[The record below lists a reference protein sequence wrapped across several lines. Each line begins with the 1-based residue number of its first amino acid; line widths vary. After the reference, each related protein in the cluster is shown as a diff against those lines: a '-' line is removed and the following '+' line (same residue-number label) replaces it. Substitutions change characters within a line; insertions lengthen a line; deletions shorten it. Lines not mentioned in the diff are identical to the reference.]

1 MSIFDIYTNRKLVLG
16 QNQRNLF
23 YIRKYN
29 SKYAKEIAD
38 DKILTKKVLSK
49 ANIPTPKLVTIIN
62 SRSELNSLD
71 LATLPNSFVVKPV
84 HGIEGRGIEI
94 FYNRDKHNNW
104 IKGDGTKVSPTDFF
118 HLALAILDG
127 RYSLHQE
134 PDKILI
140 EERVQPHKKFKY
152 YTYKGT
158 PDVRILVFNRIPI
171 MSYIRIPT
179 KESEGKANLALGAL
193 GIGIDM
199 AKGVTTTAISG
210 KSGGVEYIPGTKLP
224 ASGLQIPYWDKIL
237 RYAIETQIAT
247 NLNFAAVDFLIDRE
261 LGPMVVELNA
271 RPGLSIQLA
280 NDDGLRWRLR
290 KALGVKVTTVD
301 KGIRLAKDLF
311 GGEIESNIELLSGKD
326 VIGIYENVTLIS
338 QDHKKDIQT
347 KAKIDTG
354 ADSTSIDIELAR
366 KIGYSDLID
375 AFEAEKVPADLGRD
389 EGLALCKELW
399 NKLSPQFEY
408 LTALHFIKSSHGT
421 SIRPGIRMQLRLQD
435 TEFETKATLFD
446 RSNMDYPVIIGRKSL
461 GKFLVDPSKT
471 TFSLSQASN
480 SSHSSD
486 SV

>member
-29 SKYAKEIAD
+29 SRSAKEIAD
-38 DKILTKKVLSK
+38 DKILTKEVLSK
-49 ANIPTPKLVTIIN
+49 ANVPTPKLITIIN
-62 SRSELNSLD
+62 NRSELNNLD
-71 LATLPNSFVVKPV
+71 LGSLPNSFVIKPV

-94 FYNRDKHNNW
+94 FYNRDKQNNW
-104 IKGDGTKVSPTDFF
+104 IKGDGSKVSPADFYQ
-118 HLALAILDG
+118 LALGTLDG

-140 EERVQPHKKFKY
+140 EERVQAHKKFKY

-158 PDVRILVFNRIPI
+158 PDVRIIVFNRIPI

-210 KSGGVEYIPGTKLP
+210 KSGGIEYIPGTKLP
-224 ASGLQIPYWDKIL
+224 VSGLQIPYWDKIL
-237 RYAIETQIAT
+237 RYAIEAEIAT
-247 NLNFAAVDFLIDRE
+247 DLNFAAVDFLIDRE

-290 KALGVKVTTVD
+290 KALGVKVTSVD

-326 VIGIYENVTLIS
+326 VIGIYENVTLQGPIE
-338 QDHKKDIQT
+338 KKEAQT

-354 ADSTSIDIELAR
+354 ADSTSIDIELAA
-366 KIGYSDLID
+366 KIGYGDLIKELESRNIPED
-375 AFEAEKVPADLGRD
+375 FSRE
-389 EGLALCKELW
+389 EGLALSDSLADEFSKKYDYVVGFNLV
-399 NKLSPQFEY
+399 
-408 LTALHFIKSSHGT
+408 KSSHGS
-421 SIRPGIRMQLRLQD
+421 SIRPVVKITLSLQD

-461 GKFLVDPSKT
+461 GKFLVDPSKIT
-471 TFSLSQASN
+471 LSS
-480 SSHSSD
+480 
-486 SV
+486 

>member
-1 MSIFDIYTNRKLVLG
+1 
-16 QNQRNLF
+16 LF
-23 YIRKYN
+23 
-29 SKYAKEIAD
+29 S
-38 DKILTKKVLSK
+38 TKKVLSK
-49 ANIPTPKLVTIIN
+49 ANIPTPRLITIIN
-62 SRSELNSLD
+62 NRAELNALD
-71 LATLPNSFVVKPV
+71 LSTLPNSFVVKPV

-94 FYNRDKHNNW
+94 FYNRDKQNNW
-104 IKGDGTKVSPTDFF
+104 IKGDGSKVSPADFYQ
-118 HLALAILDG
+118 LALATLDG

-140 EERVQPHKKFKY
+140 EERVKAHKKFKY

-158 PDVRILVFNRIPI
+158 PDVRILAFNRIPI

-199 AKGVTTTAISG
+199 AKGITTTAIAG
-210 KSGGVEYIPGTKLP
+210 KSGDIEYIPGTKLP
-224 ASGLQIPYWDKIL
+224 VSGLQIPYWDKIL
-237 RYAIETQIAT
+237 RYAIEAQIAT
-247 NLNFAAVDFLIDRE
+247 ELNFAAVDFLIDRE
-261 LGPMVVELNA
+261 LGPMIVELNA

-290 KALGVKVTTVD
+290 KALGVKVSSVE

-375 AFEAEKVPADLGRD
+375 AFEAEKVPGDLERD
-389 EGLALCKELW
+389 EGMALCKVLW
-399 NKLSPQFEY
+399 NRLSPRFEY

-421 SIRPGIRMQLRLQD
+421 SIRPGIRIQLRLQD
-435 TEFETKATLFD
+435 TEFETKATLYD
-446 RSNMDYPVIIGRKSL
+446 RSNLTYPVIVGRKSL
-461 GKFLVDPSKT
+461 SKFLVDPTKT
-471 TFSLSQASN
+471 NLAQKKLN
-480 SSHSSD
+480 HSSD